1 MRRKKLKRHEI
12 ISLISLAVAIFAAAA
27 GTLHTAKGE
36 AVAAADT
43 SVEPSGGSEG
53 ERTYSLPADLLRHP
67 LMAAPIEGEI
77 RLQREGYRASYNADN
92 RQPNYVTWTL
102 TPQRLQGDAKRRSS
116 FYEDPELADD
126 AKSLL
131 SDYSRSGYDRGHL
144 CPAGDN
150 KWRMTAM
157 IESFLLSNICPQKH
171 TLNSGDWRVLE
182 EACRTWAAEQGD
194 TLHLVA
200 GPLFNPEK
208 SQWLKKRVRIP
219 SAFFK
224 TIVNLRHGK
233 EKGIAFIFRNTTDDQ
248 PLQQAACTIDEVERL
263 TGYDFYAELP
273 GALQAR
279 IESENHLP
287 DWTK

>member
-36 AVAAADT
+36 AAAAADT

-53 ERTYSLPADLLRHP
+53 ERTDSLPADLLRHP

-131 SDYSRSGYDRGHL
+131 SDYSRSDYDRGHL

-150 KWRMTAM
+150 KWSLTAM

-194 TLHLVA
+194 TLHIVA
-200 GPLFNPEK
+200 GPLFDREK
-208 SQWLKKRVRIP
+208 SGWLKKRVRIP

-224 TIVNLRHGK
+224 TIVNLRPGK
-233 EKGIAFIFRNTTDDQ
+233 EHGIAFIYRNTTDDQ
-248 PLQQAACTIDEVERL
+248 TMQRAACTIDEVERI

-273 GALQAR
+273 DALQAR
-279 IESENHLP
+279 LENENHLP

>member
-36 AVAAADT
+36 AARAADT
-43 SVEPSGGSEG
+43 PVEPSGGSEG
-53 ERTYSLPADLLRHP
+53 ERTDSLPADLLRHP

-150 KWRMTAM
+150 KWSLTAM

-194 TLHLVA
+194 TLHMVA
-200 GPLFNPEK
+200 GPLFDREK
-208 SQWLKKRVRIP
+208 SGWLKKRVRIP

-224 TIVNLRHGK
+224 TIVNLRPGK
-233 EKGIAFIFRNTTDDQ
+233 EHGIAFIYRNTTDDQ
-248 PLQQAACTIDEVERL
+248 PMQRAACTIDEVERL

>member
-36 AVAAADT
+36 AAAAADT

-53 ERTYSLPADLLRHP
+53 ERTDSLPADLLRHP

-150 KWRMTAM
+150 KWSLTAM

-194 TLHLVA
+194 TLHMVA
-200 GPLFNPEK
+200 GPLFDREK
-208 SQWLKKRVRIP
+208 SGWLKKRVRIP

-224 TIVNLRHGK
+224 TIVNLRPGK
-233 EKGIAFIFRNTTDDQ
+233 EHGIAFIYRNTTDDQ
-248 PLQQAACTIDEVERL
+248 PMQRAACTIDEVERL

-273 GALQAR
+273 DALQAR
-279 IESENHLP
+279 LENENHLP

>member
-36 AVAAADT
+36 AAAAADT

-150 KWRMTAM
+150 KWSLTAM

-194 TLHLVA
+194 TLHMVA
-200 GPLFNPEK
+200 GPLFDREK
-208 SQWLKKRVRIP
+208 SGWLKKRVRIP

-224 TIVNLRHGK
+224 TIVNLRPGK
-233 EKGIAFIFRNTTDDQ
+233 EHGIAFIYRNTTDDQ
-248 PLQQAACTIDEVERL
+248 PMQRAACTIDEVERL

-273 GALQAR
+273 DALQAR
-279 IESENHLP
+279 LENENHLP

>member
-36 AVAAADT
+36 AAAAADT

>member
-36 AVAAADT
+36 AAAAADT

-150 KWRMTAM
+150 KWSLTAM

-194 TLHLVA
+194 TLHIVA
-200 GPLFNPEK
+200 GPLFDREK
-208 SQWLKKRVRIP
+208 SGWLKKRVRIP

-224 TIVNLRHGK
+224 TIVNLRPGK
-233 EKGIAFIFRNTTDDQ
+233 EHGIAFIFRNTTDDQ

-273 GALQAR
+273 DALQAR
-279 IESENHLP
+279 LENENHLP

>member
-36 AVAAADT
+36 AAAAADT

-150 KWRMTAM
+150 KWSLTAM

-194 TLHLVA
+194 TLHIVA
-200 GPLFNPEK
+200 GPLFDREK
-208 SQWLKKRVRIP
+208 SGWLKKRVRIP

-224 TIVNLRHGK
+224 TIVNLRPGK
-233 EKGIAFIFRNTTDDQ
+233 EHGIAFIYRNTTDDQ
-248 PLQQAACTIDEVERL
+248 PMQRAACTIDEVERL

-273 GALQAR
+273 DALQAR
-279 IESENHLP
+279 LENENHLP

>member
-36 AVAAADT
+36 AAAAADT

-150 KWRMTAM
+150 KWSLTAM

-194 TLHLVA
+194 TLHIVA
-200 GPLFNPEK
+200 GPLFDREK
-208 SQWLKKRVRIP
+208 SGWLKKRVRIP

-224 TIVNLRHGK
+224 TIVNLRPGK
-233 EKGIAFIFRNTTDDQ
+233 EHGIAFIFRNTTDDQ

-273 GALQAR
+273 DALQALL
-279 IESENHLP
+279 ENENHLP

>member
-36 AVAAADT
+36 AAAAADT

-150 KWRMTAM
+150 TWSLTAM

-194 TLHLVA
+194 TLHIVA
-200 GPLFNPEK
+200 GPLFDREK
-208 SQWLKKRVRIP
+208 SGWLKKRVRIP

-224 TIVNLRHGK
+224 TIVNLRPGK
-233 EKGIAFIFRNTTDDQ
+233 EHGIAFIYRNTTDDQ
-248 PLQQAACTIDEVERL
+248 PMQRAACTIDEVERL

-273 GALQAR
+273 DALQAR
-279 IESENHLP
+279 LENENHLP

>member
-1 MRRKKLKRHEI
+1 
-12 ISLISLAVAIFAAAA
+12 
-27 GTLHTAKGE
+27 
-36 AVAAADT
+36 
-43 SVEPSGGSEG
+43 
-53 ERTYSLPADLLRHP
+53 
-67 LMAAPIEGEI
+67 
-77 RLQREGYRASYNADN
+77 
-92 RQPNYVTWTL
+92 
-102 TPQRLQGDAKRRSS
+102 
-116 FYEDPELADD
+116 
-126 AKSLL
+126 
-131 SDYSRSGYDRGHL
+131 
-144 CPAGDN
+144 
-150 KWRMTAM
+150 M

-200 GPLFNPEK
+200 GPLFDPEK

-224 TIVNLRHGK
+224 TIVNLRPGK
-233 EKGIAFIFRNTTDDQ
+233 EHGIAFIYRNTTDDQ
-248 PLQQAACTIDEVERL
+248 PMQRAACTIDEVERL

-273 GALQAR
+273 DALQAR

>member
-36 AVAAADT
+36 AAAAADT

-77 RLQREGYRASYNADN
+77 RLQREGYCTSYNTGN
-92 RQPNYVTWTL
+92 RQPNYVAWTL
-102 TPQRLQGDAKRRSS
+102 TPQRLQGNAQRRST

-126 AKSLL
+126 VKSRL

-200 GPLFNPEK
+200 GPLFDPTK

-224 TIVNLRHGK
+224 TIVNLRPGK
-233 EKGIAFIFRNTTDDQ
+233 EHGIAFIYRNTTDDQ
-248 PLQQAACTIDEVERL
+248 PMQRAACTIDEVERL

-273 GALQAR
+273 DALQAR
-279 IESENHLP
+279 LENENHLP

>member
-36 AVAAADT
+36 AAAAADT

-53 ERTYSLPADLLRHP
+53 ERTDSLPADLLRHP

-150 KWRMTAM
+150 KWSLTAM

-182 EACRTWAAEQGD
+182 EA
-194 TLHLVA
+194 
-200 GPLFNPEK
+200 
-208 SQWLKKRVRIP
+208 
-219 SAFFK
+219 
-224 TIVNLRHGK
+224 
-233 EKGIAFIFRNTTDDQ
+233 
-248 PLQQAACTIDEVERL
+248 
-263 TGYDFYAELP
+263 
-273 GALQAR
+273 
-279 IESENHLP
+279 
-287 DWTK
+287 

>member
-36 AVAAADT
+36 AAAAADT

-150 KWRMTAM
+150 KWSLTAM

-194 TLHLVA
+194 TLHMVA
-200 GPLFNPEK
+200 GPLFDREK
-208 SQWLKKRVRIP
+208 S
-219 SAFFK
+219 
-224 TIVNLRHGK
+224 G
-233 EKGIAFIFRNTTDDQ
+233 
-248 PLQQAACTIDEVERL
+248 
-263 TGYDFYAELP
+263 
-273 GALQAR
+273 
-279 IESENHLP
+279 
-287 DWTK
+287 

>member
-36 AVAAADT
+36 AARAADT
-43 SVEPSGGSEG
+43 PVEPSGGSEG
-53 ERTYSLPADLLRHP
+53 ERTDSLPADLLRHP

-77 RLQREGYRASYNADN
+77 RLQHEGYRASYNADN

-150 KWRMTAM
+150 KWSLTAM

-194 TLHLVA
+194 TLHIVA
-200 GPLFNPEK
+200 GPLFDREK
-208 SQWLKKRVRIP
+208 SGWLKKRVRIP

-224 TIVNLRHGK
+224 TIVNLRPGK
-233 EKGIAFIFRNTTDDQ
+233 EHGIAFIYRNTTDDQ
-248 PLQQAACTIDEVERL
+248 PMQRAACTIDEVERL

-273 GALQAR
+273 DALQAR
-279 IESENHLP
+279 LENENHLP

>member
-36 AVAAADT
+36 AAAAVDT

-150 KWRMTAM
+150 KWSLTAM

-194 TLHLVA
+194 TLHIAA
-200 GPLFNPEK
+200 GPLFDREK
-208 SQWLKKRVRIP
+208 SGWLKKRVRIP

-224 TIVNLRHGK
+224 TIVNLRPGK
-233 EKGIAFIFRNTTDDQ
+233 EHGIAFIYRNTTDDQ
-248 PLQQAACTIDEVERL
+248 PMQRAACTIDEVERL

>member
-36 AVAAADT
+36 AAAAVDT

-126 AKSLL
+126 VKSRL

-200 GPLFNPEK
+200 GPLFDPEK

-219 SAFFK
+219 NAFFK

>member
-36 AVAAADT
+36 AAAAADT

-150 KWRMTAM
+150 KWSLTAM

-194 TLHLVA
+194 TLHMVA
-200 GPLFNPEK
+200 GPLFDREK
-208 SQWLKKRVRIP
+208 SGWLKKRVRIP

-224 TIVNLRHGK
+224 TIVNLRPGK
-233 EKGIAFIFRNTTDDQ
+233 EHGIAFIYRNTTDDQ
-248 PLQQAACTIDEVERL
+248 PMQRAACTIDEVERL

-273 GALQAR
+273 DALQAR
-279 IESENHLP
+279 LENQNHLP

>member
-12 ISLISLAVAIFAAAA
+12 ISLISLAAAIFAAAA
-27 GTLHTAKGE
+27 GNLHNKKGE
-36 AVAAADT
+36 APAALQT
-43 SVEPSGGSEG
+43 PVEPSAQSEAKP
-53 ERTYSLPADLLRHP
+53 TYTLPADLLRHP

-77 RLQREGYRASYNADN
+77 KLQREGYCTSYNTDN

-102 TPQRLQGDAKRRSS
+102 TPQRLQGNAQRRSS

-150 KWRMTAM
+150 KWSLTAM

-200 GPLFNPEK
+200 GPLFDREK
-208 SQWLKKRVRIP
+208 SGWLKKRVRIP
-219 SAFFK
+219 NAFFK

>member
-36 AVAAADT
+36 AAAAAET
-43 SVEPSGGSEG
+43 PLGPSGGSEG
-53 ERTYSLPADLLRHP
+53 ERTYALPADLLRHP

-116 FYEDPELADD
+116 FYEDPELDD
-126 AKSLL
+126 EAKSLL

-150 KWRMTAM
+150 KWSLTAM

-194 TLHLVA
+194 TLHIVA
-200 GPLFNPEK
+200 GPLFDREK
-208 SQWLKKRVRIP
+208 SGWLKKRVRIP
-219 SAFFK
+219 NAFFK

-233 EKGIAFIFRNTTDDQ
+233 EKGIAFIFRNTTNDQ
-248 PLQQAACTIDEVERL
+248 PLRKAACTIDEVERL

-279 IESENHLP
+279 IESENHLS